1 MLSRKRILVAI
12 GAAVAVSA
20 TPLVAAPAMAA
31 KPTIVVWADK
41 DRAPALTSVAKKF
54 KDANIKIVVRDFG
67 KIRDD
72 LKTVSAADAPDVTF
86 GANDWVGELS
96 SNGSIVRLSLPA
108 AIKAQFTPSTL
119 GLFSYNGALYGVPVQ
134 IENIAWIQN
143 TTLMGDTCPAT
154 LDAAIAKF
162 GTLSGLDT
170 PVLVGPDAYHFYP
183 MFSGLGGYV
192 FGSKANGAL
201 DADNIGLDNRTFLKN
216 SAAIDSW
223 QKSGVFANY
232 GGSYDAAQYK
242 NSKAAVW
249 ITGPWNADTVKGI
262 TNFKSKFCAF
272 PTIVPGIKS
281 VPLLGGQG
289 ALVTKF
295 AKTHKVEAQARK
307 FVINFLSTKAT
318 QEALS
323 KVAFRAPANK
333 LAKNSDAFVNG
344 FTAAAAG
351 AVPMPNIPEMGSVWD
366 AWSGAWSKSL
376 RKTDPVVAKT
386 AFAQGAATVR
396 DLLSK

>member
-1 MLSRKRILVAI
+1 MFRKRLAI
-12 GAAVAVSA
+12 GLSAAVALSGSA
-20 TPLVAAPAMAA
+20 LLAAPAAVAA
-31 KPTIVVWADK
+31 KPTVVVWADK
-41 DRAPALTSVAKKF
+41 DRASALVKASKSF
-54 KDANIKIVVRDFG
+54 KDATIKVVIRDFG

-86 GANDWVGELS
+86 GANDWIGELS

-108 AIKAQFTPSTL
+108 AVKAQFTPSTL

-143 TTLMGDTCPAT
+143 TTLMGEACPAT
-154 LDAAIAKF
+154 MDAAISKF
-162 GTLSGLDT
+162 NTLTGVDT

-192 FGSKANGAL
+192 FGTKANGAL
-201 DADNIGLDNRTFLKN
+201 DADNVGLDNRTFLKN
-216 SAAIDSW
+216 SGAIDAW

-232 GGSYDAAQYK
+232 AGSYDSAQYK

-249 ITGPWNADTVKGI
+249 ITGPWNADVVKGI

-272 PTIVPGIKS
+272 PTIVPGIAS

-295 AKTHKVEAQARK
+295 AKTHGVEAQAK
-307 FVINFLSTKAT
+307 KYVLNFLSGKAT
-318 QEALS
+318 QESLS
-323 KVAFRAPANK
+323 KLAFRAPANK
-333 LAKNSDAFVNG
+333 TAKNADPFVNG
-344 FTAAAAG
+344 FAVASKG

-366 AWSGAWSKSL
+366 AWSGSWAKSL
-376 RKTDPVVAKT
+376 RKTDPVVART

-396 DLLSK
+396 DLISK